1 MKRKVEE
8 KVKQINNQS
17 PIHIQVREQIREQI
31 EEGIYQPGDEMPSE
45 IQLAKEYGINRL
57 TVHNAITALVNEGLV
72 KRIQGKGLFVAG
84 KLKERNLGELGGFT
98 QTVRKEEAFPGR
110 KLLFR
115 EVRPAGI
122 KYARLLDIGEEEE
135 IIYLRRLFLTNNE
148 PYSIEETYIP
158 FAVCPELEKVD
169 MTVFSLYETL
179 EFHGVIPK
187 KAKQSL
193 SVTMPAAKEAR
204 LLKIGPDTPVLLF
217 EYTSYDENGKK
228 IEFNRSYTRSDR
240 NRLVVHYKPTV

>member
-1 MKRKVEE
+1 MEIRVTKIT
-8 KVKQINNQS
+8 KQINNQS

-31 EEGIYQPGDEMPSE
+31 EEGVYQPGDEMPSE

-57 TVHNAITALVNEGLV
+57 TVHNAVTALVNEGMV
-72 KRIQGKGLFVAG
+72 KRIQGKGLFAAG
-84 KLKERNLGELGGFT
+84 RLKERNLGELGGFT
-98 QTVRKEEAFPGR
+98 QTVRKEDAFPGR

-122 KYARLLDIGEEEE
+122 KYARLLDIEEEE
-135 IIYLRRLFLTNNE
+135 PMIYLRRLFLTNNE

-158 FAVCPELEKVD
+158 YAVCPELEKVD

-179 EFHGVIPK
+179 EFHGVVPK
-187 KAKQSL
+187 TAKQSL
-193 SVTMPAAKEAR
+193 SITMPAAKEAR
-204 LLKIGPDTPVLLF
+204 LLKIGRDTPVLMF
-217 EYTSYDENGKK
+217 EYTSYDEKGKE

-240 NRLVVHYKPTV
+240 NRLVVHYKPEV